1 MMQWRIQGGK
11 TKGKGGGGGW
21 YKDEKS
27 VVYYRYDS
35 HIIWPYP
42 MQQVVSM
49 QADLVFESSRSSEGP
64 TPMLRSKLDA
74 MFTQGQLI
82 ITINSLGYGCLEQL
96 GC

>member
-1 MMQWRIQGGK
+1 MANPGGEDE
-11 TKGKGGGGGW
+11 GEGGGGGGGGAAGTRMR
-21 YKDEKS
+21 K
-27 VVYYRYDS
+27 VLFITVM
-35 HIIWPYP
+35 IWPYP